1 MEETN
6 KGLLNFIIIFEDAS
20 DITTTFWQPQEAPN
34 TLLSGKLK
42 PVQVQK
48 NNYFAL
54 VLVTIIII
62 YYNNYYTVAC
72 DFAYHE
78 ENLTTTYTTSGPWRT
93 QRNVMWSQIKIQ
105 STVTT
110 DR

>member
-6 KGLLNFIIIFEDAS
+6 KGLFFIIIFEDAC
-20 DITTTFWQPQEAPN
+20 DITTTFWQPWEAPN
-34 TLLSGKLK
+34 TFLLSGKLK

-78 ENLTTTYTTSGPWRT
+78 ENLMTTLYNKRSVKNSEKRHVES
-93 QRNVMWSQIKIQ
+93 N
-105 STVTT
+105 
-110 DR
+110 

>member
-1 MEETN
+1 MPVIS
-6 KGLLNFIIIFEDAS
+6 LLHFDNPE
-20 DITTTFWQPQEAPN
+20 EAPN
-34 TLLSGKLK
+34 TFLSGKLK

-78 ENLTTTYTTSGPWRT
+78 ENLTTTYTTSGP
-93 QRNVMWSQIKIQ
+93 
-105 STVTT
+105 
-110 DR
+110 